1 MNSPIL
7 RDELTVLAG
16 FAVVA
21 DERSFTKAALKLG
34 VSRSAISHSI
44 RTLEERLGLRLLART
59 TRSVAPTDAGE
70 RLLAQL
76 HPALHDIQ
84 AALTEVGRLR
94 EKPTGTVRLVAS
106 PMAVAAIVWPKLAK
120 FARDYPDVVL
130 DISTEGDSRP
140 DLVAERFDAGIHLGE
155 FVQRDMVAVKVSGQ
169 QRAAIVAT
177 PAYFDSHPKPKTP
190 RDLTAHR
197 CMGHRMSAH
206 GTVYRWEFEKR
217 GKPVT
222 VSVSGPLIFTDPAFT
237 LRAAL
242 DGLGVAYMFEEH
254 VADYL
259 ARGELVGVLE
269 DWCPPFDGYFLYY
282 PSRRH
287 QPPALQALVGAL
299 RVSSGGVGKRLGSR
313 RPQD

>member
-1 MNSPIL
+1 MNSPIP
-7 RDELTVLAG
+7 RDELTVLAS

-76 HPALHDIQ
+76 RPALEGIASAISD
-84 AALTEVGRLR
+84 VGRLR
-94 EKPTGTVRLVAS
+94 AKPAGTVRLVAS
-106 PMAVAAIVWPKLAK
+106 PMAIAAIVWPKLAK

-155 FVQRDMVAVKVSGQ
+155 FVERDMVAVKVSGQ
-169 QRAAIVAT
+169 QRAAIVAA
-177 PAYFDSHPKPKTP
+177 PGYFDSHPKPKTP

-206 GTVYRWEFEKR
+206 GSVYRWEFEKR

-222 VSVSGPLIFTDPAFT
+222 VSVTGPLIFTDPEFT

-254 VADYL
+254 VADHL
-259 ARGELVGVLE
+259 ARGQLVRVLE

-287 QPPALQALVGAL
+287 QPPALQALVDAL
-299 RVSSGGVGKRLGSR
+299 RV
-313 RPQD
+313 